1 MPKGVTAEEV
11 GVHKASYSDIDVLG
25 HTNNARYV
33 VWAMDSIDY
42 GEVAGNRVRSIS
54 VNFIKET
61 KPEEEVRLFRS
72 VVVREDGHK
81 TYFIEGKIED
91 KPCFCAQ
98 IDF

>member
-1 MPKGVTAEEV
+1 MHFTRSEIREMRNTA
-11 GVHKASYSDIDVLG
+11 KNILS
-25 HTNNARYV
+25 RYYDTYPN
-33 VWAMDSIDY
+33 AMDSIDY

>member
-1 MPKGVTAEEV
+1 M
-11 GVHKASYSDIDVLG
+11 
-25 HTNNARYV
+25 
-33 VWAMDSIDY
+33 
-42 GEVAGNRVRSIS
+42 AGNRVRSIS